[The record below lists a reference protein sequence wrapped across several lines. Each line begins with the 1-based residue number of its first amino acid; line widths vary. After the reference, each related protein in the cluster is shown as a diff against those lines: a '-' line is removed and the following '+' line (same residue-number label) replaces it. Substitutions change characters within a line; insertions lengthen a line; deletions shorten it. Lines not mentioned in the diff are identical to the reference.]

1 VPVRVTLAAMSQ
13 LKPPR
18 RPSGSAGSTPKMT
31 SPDSAIEKTASLP
44 PTRSITAR
52 GADTPR
58 LRVGGRRSQSRSLA
72 AAPRRSM
79 MNPLLLIGTVH
90 WITEH
95 IAALALASLTPEWS
109 GGLVQLLMNE

>member
-1 VPVRVTLAAMSQ
+1 VPVRVTLAAMSR

-31 SPDSAIEKTASLP
+31 SPDSAIEPIASLP
-44 PTRSITAR
+44 PTKSITAP
-52 GADTPR
+52 GAVTPR
-58 LRVGGRRSQSRSLA
+58 LRVGGRRPQSRSLA

-79 MNPLLLIGTVH
+79 MNPLLPIGTVH

-95 IAALALASLTPEWS
+95 IAALALASLIAEWS
-109 GGLVQLLMNE
+109 GGLVQLLMNK